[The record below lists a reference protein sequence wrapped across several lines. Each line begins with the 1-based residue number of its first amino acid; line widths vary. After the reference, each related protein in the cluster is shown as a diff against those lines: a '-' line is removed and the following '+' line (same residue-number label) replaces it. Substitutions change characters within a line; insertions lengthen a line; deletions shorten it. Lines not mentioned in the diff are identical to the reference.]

1 MKIIVV
7 ALITSV
13 LVVNCAPQTA
23 EGQLA
28 VQFENC
34 SDYEYKNVVMDNLP
48 LGEGKAYRRI
58 EKLVKF
64 LSQNFAEKLVDQYKY
79 RDAYIACKSQQAL
92 NVSTFK
98 SLYSS
103 SLRVKRSIDSP
114 LIKELKEFQKTLD
127 NY

>member
-1 MKIIVV
+1 MKIIII
-7 ALITSV
+7 ALIASV
-13 LVVNCAPQTA
+13 LVASCAPQTA
-23 EGQLA
+23 EDKLA

-34 SDYEYKNVVMDNLP
+34 ADPLYKNVVMDNLP

-58 EKLVKF
+58 EKLVEF

-79 RDAYIACKSQQAL
+79 RDAYIACKSQQAF

-103 SLRVKRSIDSP
+103 RRDRTIDSP